1 MAQRESG
8 VHQGRQL
15 VGADDLGGV
24 ALDER
29 HAFSGGHVR

>member
-1 MAQRESG
+1 MAQFEGG
-8 VHQGRQL
+8 VHEGRQL

-29 HAFSGGHVR
+29 HTFSGGHVR